1 MYRRGS
7 DEECKLEHANAVAA
21 LEHAKQFKL
30 AGATTTLLQPVIR
43 AARRRMAP
51 VTMSAPE
58 DAAPPAEAM
67 LAEPTDPS
75 LGSLEQKM
83 ASWEAS
89 EAEQR
94 SATLGGGL
102 PLIGMPG
109 LPGRMT
115 RTDQPSR
122 IDGFDV
128 GLNLS
133 GLILLPLALLLA
145 TVPLWIGAIDVSD
158 VGPPPVV

>member
-122 IDGFDV
+122 IDGFDL

-145 TVPLWIGAIDVSD
+145 TVPFWIGAIDVSD

>member
-1 MYRRGS
+1 
-7 DEECKLEHANAVAA
+7 
-21 LEHAKQFKL
+21 
-30 AGATTTLLQPVIR
+30 
-43 AARRRMAP
+43 MAP

-145 TVPLWIGAIDVSD
+145 TVPFWIGAIDVSD